1 MSFPRFFSSCLLI
14 LPFLFSFLAFC
25 FPSCSS
31 LIRHPFLY
39 NRIHCELGYQRCS
52 PPIPLFYKVLVVSTV
67 LPIVFVTEFPVVDLG
82 STLQLHREIVIFC
95 LRRHSCRLQL
105 RLRYPSAV
113 YIAAYL
119 QTCRYA
125 PIVDASRVSP
135 RTTPTGSHRPYI
147 VNCLTPSSSRRRC
160 SDSCRL
166 NFDSFLLTS
175 SPSSRQLPLCL
186 LHRRR

>member
-1 MSFPRFFSSCLLI
+1 MSFPRFFSSCLLL

-31 LIRHPFLY
+31 LIRYPFLY

-67 LPIVFVTEFPVVDLG
+67 LPIVSVTEFLVVDLG

-113 YIAAYL
+113 YITAYL

-135 RTTPTGSHRPYI
+135 RTTPAGSHRPYI
-147 VNCLTPSSSRRRC
+147 VNCLTLSSR
-160 SDSCRL
+160 
-166 NFDSFLLTS
+166 
-175 SPSSRQLPLCL
+175 
-186 LHRRR
+186 HRRRARVSSRLVSLLSSLQ

>member
-1 MSFPRFFSSCLLI
+1 MRKTSLVVFFAHPSRLRLIFLRLIYHLFPFFSFRSS
-14 LPFLFSFLAFC
+14 PFVFPPARPSFVY
-25 FPSCSS
+25 
-31 LIRHPFLY
+31 PFRY

-67 LPIVFVTEFPVVDLG
+67 LPIVSVTEFLVVDLG

-105 RLRYPSAV
+105 RLRYSSAV

-147 VNCLTPSSSRRRC
+147 VNCLTLFS
-160 SDSCRL
+160 
-166 NFDSFLLTS
+166 
-175 SPSSRQLPLCL
+175 
-186 LHRRR
+186 